1 MPPTDK
7 GSDEI
12 VMVPVPRSQ
21 LAAVYRALA
30 TTPEQA
36 VVAGATDETV
46 DVHGQGPWTS
56 SMVHRLEAE
65 LETPAIRQLL
75 TLVATR
81 APKSLTFAEAVEATG
96 VETRLLRAQV
106 GTLTKTSS
114 RLFGNR
120 TWPMSVRYGEAGEAI
135 YSMHP
140 KVASWWLELTDGSQP
155 AVDL

>member
-1 MPPTDK
+1 MSSERD
-7 GSDEI
+7 SDEI

-30 TTPEQA
+30 AIPGQVTAT
-36 VVAGATDETV
+36 GTDESV

-56 SMVHRLEAE
+56 LMVHRLEAE

-75 TLVATR
+75 TLVAAR
-81 APKSLTFAEAVEATG
+81 APKSLTFEEAVESTG

-106 GTLTKTSS
+106 GTLTKTTR

-120 TWPMSVRYGEAGEAI
+120 TWPMSVRYGEAGEAF
-135 YSMHP
+135 YSMDP
-140 KVASWWLELTDGSQP
+140 KVASWWLEATKGSQS
-155 AVDL
+155 AVDQ